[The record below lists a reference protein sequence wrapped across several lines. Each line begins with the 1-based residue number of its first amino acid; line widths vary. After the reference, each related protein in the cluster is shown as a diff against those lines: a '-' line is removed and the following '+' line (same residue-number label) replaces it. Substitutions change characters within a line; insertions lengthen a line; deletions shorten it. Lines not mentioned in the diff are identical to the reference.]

1 MGPHFPTE
9 FYEDKTSNH
18 ILVVGNL
25 NVGGHDHGPVNFHA
39 PTKHL
44 KFENS
49 WLAHTSHLCL
59 SHQSL
64 VCEQHMWKLTLT
76 T

>member
-44 KFENS
+44 RLTIAS
-49 WLAHTSHLCL
+49 WHIRVIYVYPTRA
-59 SHQSL
+59 
-64 VCEQHMWKLTLT
+64 
-76 T
+76 